1 MLEQVFYALLF
12 ALPAWFAN
20 ATPVVLG
27 GGCQLDFGKN
37 WTDGRRIF
45 GKGKTI
51 RGLAAGLFAGT
62 AIGWLEHYLFANY
75 YPSLSFIGSGPILG
89 FVLASGAMF
98 GDLLGS
104 FAKRRLGMESG
115 SEWKGFDQTGFIVF
129 ALLFAYL
136 YAPFPLVWALIL
148 FVLSPLAH
156 VATNRIGFWLKLKEV
171 PY

>member
-1 MLEQVFYALLF
+1 MLEQVIYALLF
-12 ALPAWFAN
+12 VLPAWFAN

-27 GGCQLDFGKN
+27 GGAPLDFGRN
-37 WTDGRRIF
+37 WRDGHRIF

-51 RGLAAGLFAGT
+51 RGLAAGLLAGT
-62 AIGWLEHYLFANY
+62 AIGWLEGYVFLNY
-75 YPSLSFIGSGPILG
+75 YSTLVFIGSGASLG
-89 FVLASGAMF
+89 FVLAAGAMF

-115 SEWKGFDQTGFIVF
+115 AEWKGIDPTGFIVF

-136 YAPFPLVWALIL
+136 YAPFPLVWAAILII
-148 FVLSPLAH
+148 LSPLAH
-156 VATNRIGFWLKLKEV
+156 VATNRFGYWLKLKDV